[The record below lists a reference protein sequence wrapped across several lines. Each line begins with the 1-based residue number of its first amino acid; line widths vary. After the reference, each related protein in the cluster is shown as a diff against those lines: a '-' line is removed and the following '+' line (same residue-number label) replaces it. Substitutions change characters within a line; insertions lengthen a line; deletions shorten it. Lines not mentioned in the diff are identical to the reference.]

1 MVSDAIEVD
10 VNRSF
15 NNLKQITAANL
26 NNILKTYAIVNPEL
40 DYCQGMN
47 FIAGFLY
54 LVMGTESLAY
64 AVMKEIIDKFNMGNL
79 FN

>member
-1 MVSDAIEVD
+1 M
-10 VNRSF
+10 
-15 NNLKQITAANL
+15 ITALNL

-54 LVMGTESLAY
+54 LITKEEHLAY
-64 AVMKEIIDKFNMGNL
+64 SIMKEVIEKFNMGNL
-79 FN
+79 FNPELPMLKLNFY